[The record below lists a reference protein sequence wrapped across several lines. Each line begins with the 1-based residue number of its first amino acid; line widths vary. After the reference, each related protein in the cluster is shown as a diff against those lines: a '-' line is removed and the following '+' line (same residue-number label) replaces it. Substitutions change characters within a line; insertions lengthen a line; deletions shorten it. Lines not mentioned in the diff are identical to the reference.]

1 MGWTQRML
9 DRFSLFDLII
19 IAMMAALGIAIK
31 PVVVPLAHI
40 ITGPLFIPSGAV
52 AGGFY
57 MMWLVLGFGLTGK
70 RGTATLIALV
80 QALLV
85 TGSGLVGSHGA
96 MSLFTYTVPGIM
108 ADLGLLLIG
117 HRVCCRPCSFLAG
130 MLANMGGTIMVNL
143 VYFRLPWIPLVLA
156 LSAAALSGGLGGIL
170 AFQIRQQIMRFESG
184 IFPGSPEC

>member
-85 TGSGLVGSHGA
+85 TGTGLVGSHGA

-117 HRVCCRPCSFLAG
+117 HRVCCSPCSFLAG